1 MLRKSWVRKVLPVL
15 FIAMVIIFTAYLVSM
30 AITIPDSAEG
40 PIAPRLIAHAGGE
53 IYGIRITNSLQAFD
67 NSYSEGFRFFETDI
81 TLTSDDEPILA
92 HDWGNANWFMNVK
105 YSSDAPTYKEF
116 KSRSTIVG
124 LQMMDLDMLAKW
136 LSEHKDAYIV
146 TDTKLETLKILKTI
160 SERYPEVC
168 NRIIPQIYSF
178 EEYDV
183 VRDMGYTYIILTL
196 YRINL
201 SDEEII
207 VFCSNHPLF
216 ALTISQERA
225 APDVLKRFAK
235 LDIPIYV
242 HTINDYN
249 IYVKLR
255 DNGAY
260 GVYTDYFQP
269 SKWVE

>member
-1 MLRKSWVRKVLPVL
+1 MLRKPWVRKVLPVL
-15 FIAMVIIFTAYLVSM
+15 FITLVIIFTAYLVSL
-30 AITIPDSAEG
+30 AIPVPGSAEK
-40 PIAPRLIAHAGGE
+40 PTAPRLIAHAGGE
-53 IYGIRITNSLQAFD
+53 IYGIRLTNSLQAFD

-81 TLTSDDEPILA
+81 TLTSDNELILA

-105 YSSDAPTYKEF
+105 YSTDAPTYKEF

-124 LQMMDLDMLAKW
+124 LQMMDLDMLAQW

-146 TDTKLETLKILKTI
+146 TDTKLETLNILKTI
-160 SERYPEVC
+160 SERYPDVYD
-168 NRIIPQIYSF
+168 RIIPQIYSF
-178 EEYDV
+178 EEYDA
-183 VRDMGYTYIILTL
+183 VRDMGYKYIILTL
-196 YRINL
+196 YRIKP

-207 VFCSNHPLF
+207 DFCTNHPLF
-216 ALTISQERA
+216 ALTIPQERA
-225 APDVLKRFAK
+225 IPDVLNKLVK

-249 IYVKLR
+249 VYVKLR
-255 DNGAY
+255 DNGVY